1 MKALTKMLAITFFC
15 RSIAY
20 TTVIFQQENGN
31 DYISNLPFLFFYLL
45 EAIFLWFIYKKN
57 YKDDDYLDLNRKT
70 LGWTVFIIISF
81 LYIIAEEN
89 LISILFSDFVQDFP
103 IKLDFFSIISISFFS
118 CISEEIIFRGVIL
131 NRLKCKHTFII
142 SNIIQ
147 AFIFGILHVELPVVL
162 SSFIFGLFSGYILHR
177 SNLIYCILIHCIS
190 NFISSLESKY
200 GFNLTFSSLYAQLS
214 ATITCSILIIIII
227 IGDCKMRR
235 IKNR

>member
-1 MKALTKMLAITFFC
+1 MNVLIKMLAITFFC

-162 SSFIFGLFSGYILHR
+162 SSFIFGLFSGYILHM
-177 SNLIYCILIHCIS
+177 STPEY
-190 NFISSLESKY
+190 F
-200 GFNLTFSSLYAQLS
+200 
-214 ATITCSILIIIII
+214 
-227 IGDCKMRR
+227 
-235 IKNR
+235 